1 MCAVGADRVIDY
13 VEQDFTQNG
22 LRYDR
27 ILDFEAHHSMYDY
40 RRALAPG
47 GVYAMVGGTT
57 SRIIQA
63 MALGPLLSRAG
74 SRKIRVVMYK
84 PGRDLPELVEFMAA
98 GNVTPVIDSSYPLAE
113 APEAFRRFGGGQ
125 FVGKILITI

>member
-1 MCAVGADRVIDY
+1 M
-13 VEQDFTQNG
+13 F
-22 LRYDR
+22 
-27 ILDFEAHHSMYDY
+27 DY

-63 MALGPLLSRAG
+63 VALGPLLSRAG

-84 PGRDLPELVEFMAA
+84 PGRDLPEPVEFMAA

-113 APEAFRRFGGGQ
+113 ALEAFRRFGAGQ